1 MLKEFCVLSDSDYFT
16 KLKSLIKTN
25 YKSDNTESLQQL
37 NMNNIKTSKSKL
49 AIKDLWHNIEDTVGY
64 KIAILHNLIPSSAG
78 SLAKGYSIIINDLKA
93 ETGLEI
99 ANNLH
104 KATAIQLT
112 IKNIEN

>member
-1 MLKEFCVLSDSDYFT
+1 VIT
-16 KLKSLIKTN
+16 SLIKTN

-37 NMNNIKTSKSKL
+37 NLNNILNNMKTSKSKI
-49 AIKDLWHNIEDTVGY
+49 AIKDLWQDIEDTVGY
-64 KIAILHNLIPSSAG
+64 KIAVLHNLIPSSAG
-78 SLAKGYSIIINDLKA
+78 SLAKGYSIIINDLKT